1 MKVYGIV
8 NCNTVKAARA
18 WLEAHKLAYEFV
30 DCKKIPPTKE
40 LLAKWCA
47 AFGWERVLNR
57 RGTTWRL
64 LPPVAQAR
72 VNDEMSA
79 IALMQDK
86 PTIIKRPV
94 IEAGKTTLIGFDQ
107 AEYAKKL

>member
-1 MKVYGIV
+1 MGLTSFIGDRIAKSPLLRTRDPHAGHPMKVYGIV

-18 WLEAHKLAYEFV
+18 WLQAHKLAYEFV
-30 DCKKIPPTKE
+30 DFKKIPPTKE

-64 LPPVAQAR
+64 LPPAVQTS
-72 VNDEMSA
+72 VTD
-79 IALMQDK
+79 
-86 PTIIKRPV
+86 
-94 IEAGKTTLIGFDQ
+94 
-107 AEYAKKL
+107 